1 MPCALLAL
9 LLAASPASADKQ
21 SWGFLESGAEVFLV
35 YGVPESEAITL
46 SFICEP
52 KKNKID
58 IVTTVL
64 PSRVKVGQ
72 AGIVKLLNGS
82 SSLEFKGKVG
92 RDNEES
98 GEHFSALTTIDPS
111 LFDLL
116 EKGTSLRIEAMG
128 AHDSVPLTRIKGPLA
143 QMRKACR

>member
-1 MPCALLAL
+1 MLCAFLLTV
-9 LLAASPASADKQ
+9 LAASRASAEKQ
-21 SWGFLESGAEVFLV
+21 SWGFVKSGAEVFLV
-35 YGVPESEAITL
+35 YGVPESEAVTL

-52 KKNKID
+52 KKNRID
-58 IVTTVL
+58 VVTTVL

-72 AGIVKLLNGS
+72 SGTVKLLNGV

-98 GEHFSALTTIDPS
+98 GAHFSALTTIDTR

-116 EKGTSLRIEAMG
+116 DKGTSLRIEAMG
-128 AHDSVPLTRIKGPLA
+128 AHDSVPLARIKTPLA

>member
-1 MPCALLAL
+1 MLCPFLLTV
-9 LLAASPASADKQ
+9 LAASPASAEKQ
-21 SWGFLESGAEVFLV
+21 SWGFVKSGGEVFLV
-35 YGVPESEAITL
+35 YGVPESEAVTL
-46 SFICEP
+46 SFICAP
-52 KKNKID
+52 KKNRID

-64 PSRVKVGQ
+64 PSRVEVGQ
-72 AGIVKLLNGS
+72 AGTVKLLNGA

-98 GEHFSALTTIDPS
+98 GEHFSALTTIDPR

-116 EKGTSLRIEAMG
+116 EKGTSLGIEAMG
-128 AHDSVPLTRIKGPLA
+128 AHDSVPLKRIKGPLA

>member
-1 MPCALLAL
+1 MLCALLAM
-9 LLAASPASADKQ
+9 LLAASPASAEKQ
-21 SWGFLESGAEVFLV
+21 SWDFVTSGSEALLV

-52 KKNKID
+52 KKNQID

-64 PSRVKVGQ
+64 PSKVKVGQ
-72 AGIVKLLNGS
+72 AGAVKLSNGS

-98 GEHFSALTTIDPS
+98 GEHFSALTAIDPR

-128 AHDSVPLTRIKGPLA
+128 ARDSVPLTRIKKPLA